1 MKKANHYI
9 TVHLFLIIAIV
20 GMSGC
25 TSAVFEQ
32 DPAYKNGDKYK
43 KYMYTWTISRGR
55 ELRGWDIEL
64 YEHTPAWDLAKAVYE
79 QDTTEIEGLCK
90 NDNKLVLIKEPRFGM
105 TLLSWAVDNNRYFS
119 AKSLL
124 KFSADPNA
132 KDNKNVTPFSRSASN
147 KETSNYLKLLLKY
160 GGNVDYLLI
169 LNNGR
174 NAHILWSA
182 ATANIDNTK
191 ILVEAGSDIN
201 YTYDSVNSALSLA
214 IIYGTID
221 VVAYLLEKG
230 ANFKNPVL
238 KSDDKFIYPL
248 DALKNDNYKKGTK
261 EYETWLSVLKFLREH
276 GADSSDYG
284 EPILPK

>member
-1 MKKANHYI
+1 MKKANGYI
-9 TVHLFLIIAIV
+9 KVHLFLIIAIV

-43 KYMYTWTISRGR
+43 KYRYTWTISKGR
-55 ELRGWDIEL
+55 ELLGWDIEL
-64 YEHTPAWDLAKAVYE
+64 YEHTPAWNLAKAVYE
-79 QDTTEIEGLCK
+79 QDTIEIEKYCK
-90 NDNKLVLIKEPRFGM
+90 SDKSLLSLKEKKWGI
-105 TLLSWAVDNNRYFS
+105 TLLDWAVYNNRYFS
-119 AKSLL
+119 AKKLL
-124 KFSADPNA
+124 ECGADPNIP
-132 KDNKNVTPFSRSASN
+132 DSNNVTPFSRSASN

-160 GGNVDYLLI
+160 RGNVNYIESLDSVSRFTPL
-169 LNNGR
+169 R
-174 NAHILWSA
+174 SA
-182 ATANIDNTK
+182 VTTNLENTK
-191 ILVEAGSDIN
+191 ILVEAGADVN
-201 YTYDSVNSALSLA
+201 YTYDNINSALSSA

-261 EYETWLSVLKFLREH
+261 EYETWLKVLKFLREH
-276 GADSSDYG
+276 GADSSDHG
-284 EPILPK
+284 

>member
-1 MKKANHYI
+1 VKKANHYI
-9 TVHLFLIIAIV
+9 TVHLFLFIAIV
-20 GMSGC
+20 GICGC
-25 TSAVFEQ
+25 SSAVFEQ
-32 DPAYKNGDKYK
+32 EPAYKNGDKYK
-43 KYMYTWTISRGR
+43 KYRYTWTISRGR

-79 QDTTEIEGLCK
+79 QDTTEIEELCK
-90 NDNKLVLIKEPRFGM
+90 NDNKLVSIREPRFGM
-105 TLLSWAVDNNRYFS
+105 TLLSWAVVNSRYYS
-119 AKSLL
+119 AIALL
-124 KFSADPNA
+124 KCNADPNA
-132 KDNKNVTPFSRSASN
+132 KESNNVTPFSRSTGN

-160 GGNVDYLLI
+160 GGNVNYIQKLDSINTFTALEQ
-169 LNNGR
+169 
-174 NAHILWSA
+174 AA
-182 ATANIDNTK
+182 ATNFENTK
-191 ILVEAGSDIN
+191 ILVEAGADIN
-201 YTYDSVNSALSLA
+201 YSDDSITSALSQA
-214 IIYGTID
+214 VIYGTID

-276 GADSSDYG
+276 GADSSNYG